1 MEELKT
7 ISPAPAPPAA
17 PDPCAEHHHRPA
29 PPLSSRRAWMFK
41 LGIAFNAVAGIL
53 IGVPILGYVLSGIF
67 GKKNESA
74 WINLGPIGGFPED
87 QTRLATYKNPF
98 TQPWDGQT
106 GNAACWVRRI
116 AGREFQVFAI
126 NCAHLGCPVR
136 WFAQSKLFLCPCHG
150 GAYYADGSRASGP
163 PPRGLFQYRHR
174 ISGDRLMISA
184 GEMPTLATGACVG
197 NPLIQIGTGPEQSR
211 RS

>member
-7 ISPAPAPPAA
+7 ISPAPAAPAA

-106 GNAACWVRRI
+106 GNVPCWVRHI
-116 AGREFQVFAI
+116 EGEKFQVFAI
-126 NCAHLGCPVR
+126 NCTHLGCPIR
-136 WFAQSKLFLCPCHG
+136 WFQESRLFMCPCHG
-150 GAYYADGSRASGP
+150 GVFYEDGQRASGP
-163 PPRGLFQYRHR
+163 PPRGLYVYQHKVEN
-174 ISGDRLMISA
+174 GQLMIY
-184 GEMPTLATGACVG
+184 GGHLPTLAKPA
-197 NPLIQIGTGPEQSR
+197 
-211 RS
+211 